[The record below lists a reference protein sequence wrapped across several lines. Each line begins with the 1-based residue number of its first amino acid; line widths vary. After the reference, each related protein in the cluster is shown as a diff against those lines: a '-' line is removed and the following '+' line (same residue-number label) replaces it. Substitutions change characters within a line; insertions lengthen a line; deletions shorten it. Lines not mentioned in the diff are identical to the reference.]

1 MHLKSGSVGHVRSDN
16 AMCQRMLLLTEI
28 VETLNII
35 KTCVIYIHF
44 QQNYEFDFIK
54 QAKPTHTCSIFGSL
68 HRTRY
73 SLLSKLTRNQQNMS
87 DHTFKYFQWS
97 LLKNAWRPNNAKD
110 ENKWTDANREKEG
123 IGNRHQTQ

>member
-1 MHLKSGSVGHVRSDN
+1 MITVSSAPGLGSVMVTFASEIWNSVGHVRSDN
-16 AMCQRMLLLTEI
+16 AMCQSMLLLTEI

-35 KTCVIYIHF
+35 KIYVIYIHF

-54 QAKPTHTCSIFGSL
+54 QAKPTHTCSFFGSL

-87 DHTFKYFQWS
+87 SIHITPLNTF
-97 LLKNAWRPNNAKD
+97 NEAR
-110 ENKWTDANREKEG
+110 
-123 IGNRHQTQ
+123 